1 MRVLQGSYQSW
12 EPSET
17 PTALTL
23 GVFDGVHLGHR
34 QLLARAFGHDGTHA
48 VITFDPHP
56 VEVLAPGTSPRLITN
71 IDERLE
77 LLEDLGAELVAVLNL
92 AEVRDFRPQQFVSE
106 ILVEKLAV
114 SSLTVGEDFQF
125 GKDRAGDVAFLT
137 EAGESEGFDVDVIG
151 MVAEGGQ
158 AVSSSRIRSLIEVG
172 SVADAAALLGS
183 RYRVTGPVIDGD
195 KRGRDIGYPTANLK
209 PVARKV
215 TPGNGVYATVTKV
228 NRTDHM
234 SATNVGTRPTFGGGE
249 RLIETHILDFEGD
262 IYGEEITVEFVE
274 RLRPELEFKSVAEL
288 LEHME
293 EDVERS
299 RKILDPVMG

>member
-1 MRVLQGSYQSW
+1 MRVLQGRYQSW

-34 QLLARAFGHDGTHA
+34 QLLTRAFGHAGTHA

-71 IDERLE
+71 IDERLD
-77 LLEDLGAELVAVLNL
+77 LLEELGAELVAVLDL
-92 AEVRDFRPQQFVSE
+92 AEVRNFRPERFVSE
-106 ILVEKLAV
+106 ILVGKLAV
-114 SSLTVGEDFQF
+114 STLTIGEDFQF
-125 GKDRAGDVAFLT
+125 GKDRAGDVGFLT
-137 EAGESEGFDVDVIG
+137 EVGTQSGFDVDVVG
-151 MVAEGGQ
+151 MVADGGQ
-158 AVSSSRIRSLIEVG
+158 TVSSSRIRSLIEVG
-172 SVADAAALLGS
+172 SVSDAATLLGS

-195 KRGRDIGYPTANLK
+195 KRGRDIGYPTANLR
-209 PVARKV
+209 PAERKV
-215 TPGNGVYATVTKV
+215 TPGSGVYATLTTV
-228 NRTDHM
+228 NGRDHM

-249 RLIETHILDFEGD
+249 LLIEAHILDFEGD
-262 IYGEEITVEFVE
+262 LYGEEITIEFVE
-274 RLRPELEFKSVAEL
+274 RLRPELDFKSVADL

-299 RKILDPVMG
+299 RKILNPVMG

>member
-1 MRVLQGSYQSW
+1 MRVLKGSYQSW

-34 QLLARAFGHDGTHA
+34 QLLSRAFEHDGTPA

-56 VEVLAPGTSPRLITN
+56 VEVLAPGTSPRLITV

-77 LLEDLGAELVAVLNL
+77 ILEGLGAEIVAVLNL
-92 AEVRDFRPQQFVSE
+92 AEVRDFRPEQFVSE
-106 ILVEKLAV
+106 ILVGKLNV
-114 SSLTVGEDFQF
+114 SMLTIGEDFQF
-125 GKDRAGDVAFLT
+125 GKDRAGDVRFLS
-137 EAGESEGFDVDVIG
+137 EAGEQGGFGVDVVG

-158 AVSSSRIRSLIEVG
+158 TVSSSRIRSLIEVG
-172 SVADAAALLGS
+172 SVSDAAALLGS
-183 RYRVTGPVIDGD
+183 RYRVTAPVIDGD
-195 KRGRDIGYPTANLK
+195 KRGRDIGYPTANLR
-209 PVARKV
+209 PVERKV
-215 TPGNGVYATVTKV
+215 TPGNGVYATVTRV
-228 NRTDHM
+228 DGTDHM

-249 RLIETHILDFEGD
+249 RLIEAHILEFDGD
-262 IYGEEITVEFVE
+262 LYGEEITVEFVE

>member
-1 MRVLQGSYQSW
+1 MRVFKGSYRSW
-12 EPSET
+12 APAET

-56 VEVLAPGTSPRLITN
+56 VEVLAPGTAPRLITN
-71 IDERLE
+71 IEERLS
-77 LLEDLGAELVAVLNL
+77 LLEDVGADLVAVLDL
-92 AEVRDFRPQQFVSE
+92 AEVREFRPEQFVSE
-106 ILVEKLAV
+106 ILVGKLDV
-114 SSLTVGEDFQF
+114 STLTIGEDFHF
-125 GKDRAGDVAFLT
+125 GKDRAGDVGFLT
-137 EAGESEGFDVDVIG
+137 EAGQSDGFAVDVVE

-158 AVSSSRIRSLIEVG
+158 TVSSSRIRSLIEVG
-172 SVADAAALLGS
+172 SVAVAAALLGS

-215 TPGNGVYATVTKV
+215 TPGNGVYATVARV
-228 NRTDHM
+228 DGTDHM

-249 RLIETHILDFEGD
+249 SLIEAHILDFDGD
-262 IYGEEITVEFVE
+262 LYGEEITVEFVE

-293 EDVERS
+293 EDIERS
-299 RKILDPVMG
+299 RKILDPVIG

>member
-1 MRVLQGSYQSW
+1 MRVFQGSYQSW

-34 QLLARAFGHDGTHA
+34 QLLTRAFKHDGMPA

-71 IDERLE
+71 IDERVA
-77 LLEDLGAELVAVLNL
+77 LLETLGVDLVAVLNL
-92 AEVRDFRPQQFVSE
+92 AEVRDFRPQQFVDE
-106 ILVEKLAV
+106 ILVGKLNV
-114 SSLTVGEDFQF
+114 STLTIGEDFQF
-125 GKDRAGDVAFLT
+125 GKDRAGDVRFLT
-137 EAGESEGFDVDVIG
+137 ESGERGGFEIDVVG

-158 AVSSSRIRSLIEVG
+158 TVSSSRIRALIEVG
-172 SVADAAALLGS
+172 SVSDAAALLGS

-195 KRGRDIGYPTANLK
+195 KRGRDIGYPTANLR
-209 PVARKV
+209 PVERKV
-215 TPGNGVYATVTKV
+215 TPGNGVYATVTRV
-228 NRTDHM
+228 NGTDHM

-249 RLIETHILDFEGD
+249 RLIEAHILDFDGD

-274 RLRPELEFKSVAEL
+274 RLRPELEFKSVGEL

-293 EDVERS
+293 EDVDRS

>member
-1 MRVLQGSYQSW
+1 MRVLEGSFLTW
-12 EPSET
+12 ERSET

-34 QLLARAFGHDGTHA
+34 QLLGRAFEHDGTHS

-71 IDERLE
+71 IDERLD
-77 LLEDLGAELVAVLNL
+77 LLEGMGAELVAVLDL
-92 AEVRDFRPQQFVSE
+92 AEVREFRPEQFVSE
-106 ILVEKLAV
+106 ILVGKLAV
-114 SSLTVGEDFQF
+114 STLTVGDDFQF
-125 GKDRAGDVAFLT
+125 GKDRAGDVGFLT
-137 EAGESEGFDVDVIG
+137 EAGSISGFDVDVVG

-158 AVSSSRIRSLIEVG
+158 PVSSSRIRSLIEVG
-172 SVADAAALLGS
+172 SVSDAAGLLGS
-183 RYRVTGPVIDGD
+183 RYRMSGPVIDGD
-195 KRGRDIGYPTANLK
+195 KRGRDIGYPTANLR
-209 PVARKV
+209 PVERKV
-215 TPGNGVYATVTKV
+215 IPGNGVYATVTRV
-228 NRTDHM
+228 NGIEHM

-249 RLIETHILDFEGD
+249 RLIEAHILDFDGD
-262 IYGEEITVEFVE
+262 LYGEEITVEFVE

>member
-1 MRVLQGSYQSW
+1 MRILQGSYQSW
-12 EPSET
+12 EPSGT

-34 QLLARAFGHDGTHA
+34 QLLGRAFGHDGTHA

-71 IDERLE
+71 IDERLG
-77 LLEDLGAELVAVLNL
+77 LLEDLGAELVAVLDL
-92 AEVRDFRPQQFVSE
+92 AEVRDFAPRQFVTE
-106 ILVEKLAV
+106 ILEGKLKV
-114 SSLTVGEDFQF
+114 STMTIGEDFQF
-125 GKDRAGDVAFLT
+125 GKDRAGDVAFLAQ
-137 EAGESEGFDVDVIG
+137 AGERSGFNVDVVG
-151 MVAEGGQ
+151 MVADGGQ
-158 AVSSSRIRSLIEVG
+158 TISSSRIRSLIEVG
-172 SVADAAALLGS
+172 SVSDAAALLGS

-195 KRGRDIGYPTANLK
+195 KRGREIGYPTANLR
-209 PVARKV
+209 PAERKV
-215 TPGNGVYATVTKV
+215 TPGNGVYATVTRV
-228 NRTDHM
+228 DGTDHM

-249 RLIETHILDFEGD
+249 LLIEAHILDFDGD
-262 IYGEEITVEFVE
+262 LYGEEITVEFVE